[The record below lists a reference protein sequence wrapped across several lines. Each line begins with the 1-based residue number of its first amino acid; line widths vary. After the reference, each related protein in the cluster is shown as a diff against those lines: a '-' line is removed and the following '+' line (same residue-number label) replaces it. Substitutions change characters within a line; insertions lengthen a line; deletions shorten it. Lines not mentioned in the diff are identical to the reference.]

1 MTGSLAPP
9 HMQAPAEHRRRLPF
23 AFGHRFFLA
32 LLPGLLWLAPA
43 WRWPGA
49 VAGLWVWDALIL
61 AAWLYDLLRLPA
73 PGQLRLTR
81 AWDGPL
87 FLGRGTRVTVTL
99 QNTSA
104 CAIRVR
110 LVDVVPPGL
119 ADDVVKLLLDVGPA
133 GSASSEYGVIG
144 RVRGDLAVGDLF
156 LRYQSPLGLAER
168 WAVAPLAQ
176 SVRVLPDLP
185 QARTDALAV
194 AHHKQAEIEQRRR
207 QLRGLGREFE
217 TLREYRQGDDLR
229 DICWTATA
237 RRHHLV
243 TRTYTAERSQTLWLV
258 VDAGRLSRTLV
269 EQPGTS
275 LRLTK
280 LDYAGNAALTLAVL
294 ASQCGD
300 KVGLLAYG
308 RAVQQSIAPGRG
320 PLHLRALV
328 ESIAGVRAEALEA
341 QHARA
346 ARALLKAQSRRA
358 LVVWITDFAETPGTP
373 DVIEHAVQLSSRH
386 LVVFA
391 ALSQPDLAAVAART
405 PQSKEEMYRHA
416 AALEIVQRR
425 EVMMRSLRQQGIL
438 ALDLHP
444 DNLSTSLLNEYL
456 RVKDRSLL

>member
-9 HMQAPAEHRRRLPF
+9 PIQAPAEPRRRLPF
-23 AFGHRFFLA
+23 GFGSRFFLA
-32 LLPGLLWLAPA
+32 LLPGLLWLIPA

-49 VAGLWVWDALIL
+49 VAGLWLWDALIV
-61 AAWLYDLLRLPA
+61 AAWLADLLRLPA

-81 AWDGPL
+81 SWDGPL
-87 FLGRGTRVTVTL
+87 FLAHGAQVTLTL
-99 QNTSA
+99 QNTSRHA
-104 CAIRVR
+104 VRAR

-119 ADDVVKLLLDVGPA
+119 ADDVARLELEAAPGA
-133 GSASSEYGVIG
+133 SASAQYGVVC
-144 RVRGDLAVGDLF
+144 RVRGDLPAGDVY

-168 WAVAPLAQ
+168 WAAAPLAQ
-176 SVRVLPDLP
+176 AVRVLPDLP
-185 QARTDALAV
+185 RARSEALIV
-194 AHHKQAEIEQRRR
+194 IRHKQVEVEQRRR

-217 TLREYRQGDDLR
+217 TLREYRQGDDVR

-243 TRTYTAERSQTLWLV
+243 TRTYTAERSQTVWLV

-269 EQPGTS
+269 EQPGTT

-280 LDYAGNAALTLAVL
+280 LDHAGNAALTLAVL

-308 RAVQQSIAPGRG
+308 RTVQKCIAPNRG
-320 PLHLRALV
+320 PGHLRTLV
-328 ESIAGVRAEALEA
+328 EAIAGVRAEALEA
-341 QHARA
+341 QHGRA
-346 ARALLKAQSRRA
+346 ARTLLKAQSRRS

-373 DVIEHAVQLSSRH
+373 DVIEHAVQLSQRH

-391 ALSQPDLAAVAART
+391 ALSQPDLGMLAAQT
-405 PQSKEEMYRHA
+405 PKTVEEMYRHT

-425 EVMMRSLRQQGIL
+425 EIMLRSLRQQGIL
-438 ALDLHP
+438 ALDLYP
-444 DNLSTSLLNEYL
+444 GNLSTSLLNEYL